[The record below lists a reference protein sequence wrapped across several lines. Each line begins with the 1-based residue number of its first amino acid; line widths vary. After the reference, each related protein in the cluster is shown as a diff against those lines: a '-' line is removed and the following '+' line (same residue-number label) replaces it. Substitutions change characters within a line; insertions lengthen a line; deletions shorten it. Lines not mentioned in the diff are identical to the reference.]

1 MLEDRVTRGWAQRL
15 IREYPVNLPT
25 LPFVCHLLPSG
36 SPSDSLTC
44 WTRILI
50 LTLRPVSSNRSSN
63 RRSSWWIIIYQHLLI
78 EKRAEE
84 INYWKIYSSNRCW
97 VSFPGSACWE
107 KVCAWRLLLFLAWYL
122 QVLDGVFQILVNS
135 FTYWTIYYYIH
146 ISPSGGQC
154 FTNNYQRDF
163 LSHYLGICLMNFN
176 NYFLLYLIEICW
188 YIILCKTEGI
198 IKRKNLFLADICLE
212 NYYNTIYIWILY
224 WFGDLRTVEQ
234 ESKKSK
240 LQLYL
245 SF

>member
-1 MLEDRVTRGWAQRL
+1 MN
-15 IREYPVNLPT
+15 I
-25 LPFVCHLLPSG
+25 
-36 SPSDSLTC
+36 
-44 WTRILI
+44 ILI
-50 LTLRPVSSNRSSN
+50 WRSQDREVPTGPSFSSSFRCCSLIFVFNQSQLWAHRSSN

-163 LSHYLGICLMNFN
+163 WRCYMRASERLGP
-176 NYFLLYLIEICW
+176 
-188 YIILCKTEGI
+188 KT
-198 IKRKNLFLADICLE
+198 
-212 NYYNTIYIWILY
+212 
-224 WFGDLRTVEQ
+224 LRI
-234 ESKKSK
+234 
-240 LQLYL
+240 
-245 SF
+245 